1 GDERVEREQAE
12 RGRTVDEDPVE
23 VLAQRLEQT
32 PQPALAVDEAHK
44 LDVGAGET
52 AVSGHDLQVVDG
64 ARDDEARR
72 IEGRVALER
81 AVYRAARGLLPTQPD
96 AACRVA
102 LRIEVDEQHLL
113 VGERERGREIDGGR
127 GLPYPALLIGNRDDS
142 SHIRSYDLLPCLDCA

>member
-32 PQPALAVDEAHK
+32 PQPALAVGEAHK
-44 LDVGAGET
+44 LDFGAGET

-81 AVYRAARGLLPTQPD
+81 PVYPPARGRPPAQPETP
-96 AACRVA
+96 CRV
-102 LRIEVDEQHLL
+102 
-113 VGERERGREIDGGR
+113 
-127 GLPYPALLIGNRDDS
+127 S
-142 SHIRSYDLLPCLDCA
+142 